1 MKKLGILLLACI
13 TALNLWAEEFKIGKL
28 TFEIETPTTV
38 KLIGADEDIR
48 NVFLSETIEYEGNSY
63 TLTYIGD
70 EAFRD
75 CSSLTSVTIPKG
87 VTSIGEDAFLDCS
100 ALTSVTIP
108 NSVTSIGGS
117 AFAGCESLKSVT
129 IPNSVTSIGW
139 GAFRDCSSLTSMVV
153 ASGNSTYD
161 SRDNCNAI
169 IETATNT
176 LIAGC
181 QNTTI
186 PNSVTS
192 IGGHAFEDC
201 SALTSVTIPNS
212 VTSIGDEAFLGC
224 SSLTSVTIPN
234 SVTSIGWYAFEGC
247 PKLKYITIPNGVTS
261 IGYSAFPD
269 HTEIIRK

>member
-28 TFEIETPTTV
+28 TFAIVTPTTV
-38 KLIGADEDIR
+38 KLIGANKVITK
-48 NVFLSETIEYEGNSY
+48 VFLSETIDYKGNSY
-63 TLTYIGD
+63 TLT
-70 EAFRD
+70 
-75 CSSLTSVTIPKG
+75 
-87 VTSIGEDAFLDCS
+87 SIGWRAFK
-100 ALTSVTIP
+100 
-108 NSVTSIGGS
+108 
-117 AFAGCESLKSVT
+117 GCKSLKSVT

-139 GAFRDCSSLTSMVV
+139 GAFMDCTSLTSVTIPNSVTSIGELVFDGCKSLKSVTIPNSVTSIGEYAFSSCKSLTSMVV
-153 ASGNSTYD
+153 ASGNNTYD

-192 IGGHAFEDC
+192 IGDWAFDGC

-212 VTSIGDEAFLGC
+212 VTSIGWGAFNGCYSLTSVTIPKSVTSIGEWAFWGC

-234 SVTSIGWYAFEGC
+234 SVTSIGEE
-247 PKLKYITIPNGVTS
+247 
-261 IGYSAFPD
+261 AFPWD
-269 HTEIIRK
+269 TKIIRQ